1 MGESLHDR
9 DRERTR
15 NSCQRENVSEKKMK
29 ERLTRAAM

>member
-15 NSCQRENVSEKKMK
+15 NSGERENVREKIKK
-29 ERLTRAAM
+29 ERLTGAAM